1 MVVRCVPGLE
11 SIVQQELRALSVA
24 SSFTSPGTV
33 FAKHVS
39 AKELYAS
46 NALLRCATRIL
57 VPACSFVARSF
68 ADLEL
73 ACKRLAREDALL
85 SSLLVP
91 GARLRVRV
99 QAAAN
104 SPLFHTAAVA
114 ERIARHLHVPA
125 EPSFARSS
133 EDTGAVAEPPEQRL
147 DVLVDGEWLKI
158 LVDASGEA
166 LHDRGWR
173 QDRGAKMPLKES
185 VAAGLLHSLGWAEP
199 PDRVGAAAAPDAA
212 SRFRALVDP
221 FCGSGTIP
229 IEAALLSIGMPAHF
243 LSGRSF
249 ALQRWP
255 AFEPGTW
262 GAVMGEMARRA
273 ERADARRGSV
283 PRIVASDR
291 DAGAIMSAQANARG
305 AGVADLIEFRQC
317 SVSDVTP
324 PRRRTSPRGDN
335 GRPGLLLTNPPWGV
349 RSGGGAGEAATLDG
363 LYWRLGQVRKERKSS
378 AVGVARTARNPLQS
392 GTGLS
397 SFAARSPSVATSLP
411 VATCIGE
418 MFGRG
423 EI

>member
-133 EDTGAVAEPPEQRL
+133 EETGAVAEPPEQRL
-147 DVLVDGEWLKI
+147 DVLVDGEWVKI

-199 PDRVGAAAAPDAA
+199 PDRVGAAAARPMAA
-212 SRFRALVDP
+212 SATRPKPTKASREAAKEYKYAPRPIMDENYKIINADVAQGSELAAFYKEKGRGFRQEANAEKEAYRKQQQA
-221 FCGSGTIP
+221 
-229 IEAALLSIGMPAHF
+229 IEAALA
-243 LSGRSF
+243 GR
-249 ALQRWP
+249 
-255 AFEPGTW
+255 
-262 GAVMGEMARRA
+262 
-273 ERADARRGSV
+273 
-283 PRIVASDR
+283 
-291 DAGAIMSAQANARG
+291 
-305 AGVADLIEFRQC
+305 
-317 SVSDVTP
+317 
-324 PRRRTSPRGDN
+324 
-335 GRPGLLLTNPPWGV
+335 
-349 RSGGGAGEAATLDG
+349 
-363 LYWRLGQVRKERKSS
+363 K
-378 AVGVARTARNPLQS
+378 
-392 GTGLS
+392 
-397 SFAARSPSVATSLP
+397 
-411 VATCIGE
+411 
-418 MFGRG
+418 
-423 EI
+423 